1 MPRAAFYALFTASGF
16 AGLIYES
23 IWTQYLKLF
32 LGHAAYAQSLVL
44 VVFMGGMAAGAG
56 WCARWS
62 STRRQPLLAYAL
74 VEAIVGLAA
83 LAFHPI
89 FASLTDWSY
98 STVLPALGADWLALP
113 YKLALSCVLILPQST
128 LLGMTFPLMSAALVR
143 AAPAASGESLAMLYF
158 TNSLGAAAGVLVS
171 AFVLLAQFGLPGT
184 LRVAG
189 MLNLVIAALVWVLAR
204 PAPLAPIAGTARP
217 RGADLLIAV
226 AFFTGMASFIYEI
239 AWIRMLSLVLGAST
253 HSFELMLAAFI
264 AGLALGGLAMRRR
277 IDASA
282 QPVYLL
288 GGVQI
293 LMGLLALA
301 TLPVYDATFS
311 IMETLMEGL
320 ARTDTGYAL
329 FNLSGGLIASLVML
343 PATFCAGTTLPL
355 LTASLLRRGR
365 GEAAIGEVYAANTL
379 GAIAGVLFAVHVG
392 LPALGLKGALIAG
405 ALIDVAL
412 GLALLRSLRAR
423 WLPALA
429 ASAVVFLAVA
439 LGVELDA
446 NKMTAGVFRHGELAS
461 SRDATVLFRKD
472 GKTATVH
479 LVRYPEAVSLRTNGK
494 SDGSINLEPN
504 GTRGSDE
511 ITMVLTA
518 AIPLALKPDTKSAA
532 VIGIGT
538 GLTTHTLLQSLDI
551 ERVDTIEIE
560 PAMVEASRGFA
571 PRNSAAYADPRGT
584 IVIDDAKSYF
594 STQRRRYDLIISE
607 PSNPWVSG
615 VASLF
620 TREFYRRVKPHLNE
634 GGVLAQWIQLY
645 EIEPGLVATVLAAL
659 GGEFRNYVIYAPSDF
674 DLLIIASDAALPAEP
689 QARIFDSPGLA
700 KELWGIHALTMG
712 DLDAR
717 YVGSRATLAPL
728 FASYGM
734 PANSDYYPVLDLN
747 AARSRFTDRSAGD
760 IVALGTIGVPVL
772 ELLEPERPKRPPNP
786 LARGA
791 YSFERLEHTRLAWY
805 ARNYLVGARPPAAE
819 GVPRQLEKDL
829 ELVKLRLLECR
840 EPRDRDV
847 WLHSLLRVAQ
857 AVNPYLAWDDLA
869 PLWARIAGG
878 HCSTT
883 LRPFQREWIALFR
896 AVAARD
902 ASRMGVVATDLLG
915 LQDDLGNEARDYL
928 LLAAMAGHL
937 AAGQREAAL
946 AVWQA
951 HGERGRGAASAP
963 FRLLRCHAGVNDCAR
978 EFQAAR

>member
-1 MPRAAFYALFTASGF
+1 MPRAAFYVLFTASGF

-56 WCARWS
+56 WCARGS
-62 STRRQPLLAYAL
+62 SSRRRPLLAYAL

-83 LAFHPI
+83 LAFHPL
-89 FASLTDWSY
+89 FAALTEWSY
-98 STVLPALGADWLALP
+98 SSVLPALGGLALA
-113 YKLALSCVLILPQST
+113 YKLALSCVLILPQSV

-158 TNSLGAAAGVLVS
+158 TNSLGAAAGVLTS

-184 LRVAG
+184 LRLAG
-189 MLNLVIAALVWVLAR
+189 MLNLAIAAVVWVLAR
-204 PAPLAPIAGTARP
+204 PAPPEPIAGTARP
-217 RGADLLIAV
+217 RGADLLVVV

-264 AGLALGGLAMRRR
+264 FGLALGGLAVRRR
-277 IDASA
+277 IDATAEPAS
-282 QPVYLL
+282 LL
-288 GGVQI
+288 AGLQI

-301 TLPVYDATFS
+301 TLPVYDGTFS
-311 IMETLMEGL
+311 LMETLMKGL
-320 ARTDTGYAL
+320 ARTDTGYVL

-392 LPALGLKGALIAG
+392 LPALGLKGSLIAG

-412 GLALLRSLRAR
+412 GLALLRSLRVR
-423 WLPALA
+423 WRPVAA
-429 ASAVVFLAVA
+429 ASALVFVAVA

-461 SRDATVLFRKD
+461 SREATVLFEKD

-479 LVRYPEAVSLRTNGK
+479 LVRYPEATSLRTNGK

-518 AIPLALKPDTKSAA
+518 AIPLALKPQTKSAA

-560 PAMVEASRGFA
+560 PAMAEASRGFA
-571 PRNSAAYADPRGT
+571 PRNSATYADPRGT

-594 STQRRRYDLIISE
+594 SAQRRRYDLIISE

-620 TREFYRRVKPHLNE
+620 TREFYRRVKPHLND

-659 GGEFRNYVIYAPSDF
+659 GEEFRNYVIYAPSDF
-674 DLLIIASDAALPAEP
+674 DLLIIASDAALPGGPEA
-689 QARIFDSPGLA
+689 QVFDSPGLA
-700 KELWGIHALTMG
+700 KELWGIHVLTMG

-717 YVGSRATLAPL
+717 YIGSRATLAPL

-760 IVALGTIGVPVL
+760 IVALGAIGVPVL
-772 ELLEPERPKRPPNP
+772 ELLEPDRPKRPPNP
-786 LARGA
+786 LAEGA
-791 YSFERLEHTRLAWY
+791 YSFERLERTRLAWY
-805 ARNYLVGARPPAAE
+805 ARNYLVGARPPAPE

-829 ELVKLRLLECR
+829 ELVKLRLLDCR
-840 EPRDRDV
+840 EAREQDV
-847 WLHSLLRVAQ
+847 WLHSLLRVAE
-857 AVNPYLAWDDLA
+857 AVNPYLSWDDLA
-869 PLWARIAGG
+869 PLWGRLAGG
-878 HCSTT
+878 GCFGT

-902 ASRMGVVATDLLG
+902 APRIGVLATDLLG
-915 LQDDLGNEARDYL
+915 MQDDLGNEARDYL
-928 LLAAMAGHL
+928 LLAALAGHI
-937 AAGQREAAL
+937 AAGQREAAM

-951 HGERGRGAASAP
+951 HGARGRGAASAP
-963 FRLLRCHAGVNDCAR
+963 FRLLRCHARASDCAR
-978 EFQAAR
+978 DFYAAAR

>member
-1 MPRAAFYALFTASGF
+1 MPRAAFYLLFTASGF

-56 WCARWS
+56 WCARGS
-62 STRRQPLLAYAL
+62 AARRQPLLAYAV
-74 VEAIVGLAA
+74 VEAIVGVAA
-83 LAFHPI
+83 LAFHPL
-89 FASLTDWSY
+89 FATLTDWSY
-98 STVLPALGADWLALP
+98 SSLLPALGAGWLALP
-113 YKLALSCVLILPQST
+113 YKLALSCLLILPQSI

-143 AAPAASGESLAMLYF
+143 AAPAAGGESLAMLYF
-158 TNSLGAAAGVLVS
+158 TNSLGAAAGVLAS
-171 AFVLLAQFGLPGT
+171 GFVFLAQFGLPGT
-184 LRVAG
+184 LRIAG
-189 MLNLVIAALVWVLAR
+189 MLNLVIAAVVWLLAR
-204 PAPLAPIAGTARP
+204 PAPLAPLVGKAKP
-217 RGADLLIAV
+217 RGAELLVAV

-253 HSFELMLAAFI
+253 HSFELMLATFI
-264 AGLALGGLAMRRR
+264 AGLALGGLAVRRR
-277 IDASA
+277 IDSTAE
-282 QPVYLL
+282 PVYLL

-311 IMETLMEGL
+311 IMETLMKGL

-329 FNLSGGLIASLVML
+329 FNVSGGLIASLVML

-355 LTASLLRRGR
+355 LTASLMRRGR

-392 LPALGLKGALIAG
+392 LPGLGLKGSLVAG

-412 GLALLRSLRAR
+412 GLVLLRSLHAR
-423 WLPALA
+423 WLPAMA
-429 ASAVVFLAVA
+429 ASVLVFAAVV
-439 LGVELDA
+439 LGIQLDA
-446 NKMTAGVFRHGELAS
+446 NKMTAGVFRHGELGS
-461 SRDATVLFRKD
+461 SQDAAVLFQRD

-538 GLTTHTLLQSLDI
+538 GLTTHALLQSLDI

-560 PAMVEASRGFA
+560 PAMAEASRGFA

-634 GGVLAQWIQLY
+634 AGVLAQWIQLY
-645 EIEPGLVATVLAAL
+645 EIEPGLVATVLGAL
-659 GGEFRNYVIYAPSDF
+659 GTEFKNYVIYAPSDF
-674 DLLIIASDAALPAEP
+674 DLLIIASDAVLPAEP
-689 QARIFDSPGLA
+689 QPRIFDSPGLA
-700 KELWGIHALTMG
+700 KELWGIHVLTMG
-712 DLDAR
+712 DLDSR
-717 YVGSRATLAPL
+717 YVGSRETLAPL

-760 IVALGTIGVPVL
+760 IVALATIGVPVL
-772 ELLEPERPKRPPNP
+772 ELLEHDRPKRPPNP
-786 LARGA
+786 LFRGA

-805 ARNYLVGARPPAAE
+805 ARNYLVDERPPVAE

-840 EPRDRDV
+840 EARDQDV

-857 AVNPYLAWDDLA
+857 AVNPYLSWDDLA
-869 PLWARIAGG
+869 PLWTRIAGG
-878 HCSTT
+878 RCAAT
-883 LRPFQREWIALFR
+883 LRAFQREWIALFR

-902 ASRMGVVATDLLG
+902 ASRIGVLATDLLG
-915 LQDDLGNEARDYL
+915 MQDELGNEARDYL
-928 LLAAMAGHL
+928 LLAALAGHT
-937 AAGQREAAL
+937 AAGQNEAAL

-951 HGERGRGAASAP
+951 HGARGRGAASAP
-963 FRLLRCHAGVNDCAR
+963 FRLLRCHAQASDCAR